1 MRQEVDKFISYL
13 QIVKKTSE
21 NTKVSYKR
29 DLYQMMD
36 FFEQNGI
43 KDISK
48 ITVTNINSYV
58 LNMEKEGKAPST
70 ISRSIA
76 SMKAFF
82 HYMLQEGK
90 IKKEPTVDLKPPK
103 ITKKPPGIL
112 SISDI
117 DSLLSQP
124 SGKSQKEIRDKAMLE
139 LLYATGIRVTEL
151 IHLKLSDVNMQMGY
165 INCKDGSHERVIPFN
180 NATKQALNKYLKEVR
195 EKMIT
200 DKSNEILFSNC
211 SGNPMSRQGFWKL
224 IKYYGNK
231 AGITEEI
238 TPHTLRHSF
247 AAHLV
252 QNGAD
257 LKAVQEMLG
266 HSDISTTQIYV
277 DLGNKRIR
285 DVYSKAHPR
294 G

>member
-1 MRQEVDKFISYL
+1 MYTKGGLNETRGRQFISYL

-103 ITKKPPGIL
+103 ITKKPPVYYP
-112 SISDI
+112 SKDYCE
-117 DSLLSQP
+117 DS
-124 SGKSQKEIRDKAMLE
+124 E
-139 LLYATGIRVTEL
+139 
-151 IHLKLSDVNMQMGY
+151 
-165 INCKDGSHERVIPFN
+165 
-180 NATKQALNKYLKEVR
+180 
-195 EKMIT
+195 
-200 DKSNEILFSNC
+200 
-211 SGNPMSRQGFWKL
+211 
-224 IKYYGNK
+224 
-231 AGITEEI
+231 
-238 TPHTLRHSF
+238 
-247 AAHLV
+247 
-252 QNGAD
+252 
-257 LKAVQEMLG
+257 
-266 HSDISTTQIYV
+266 
-277 DLGNKRIR
+277 
-285 DVYSKAHPR
+285 
-294 G
+294 